1 LCHAKRKKGYAELVQ
16 QKENRNRKWVF
27 SPNRR
32 LLKLCPCPRI
42 DL

>member
-32 LLKLCPCPRI
+32 LLKLCPCPHA
-42 DL
+42 D